1 VEPGRIDV
9 ASNGAI
15 TWNGDMPVG
24 EPYDPSVQPGTAAYK
39 AQRNLDQLVEAL
51 KTLKE
56 QAVAVD
62 TEPIVM
68 VNGAPTA
75 AHQRIVDVMAALSE
89 ADIHSVGLSTTADE

>member
-1 VEPGRIDV
+1 MDYIVNTPCGALQGCAGRV
-9 ASNGAI
+9 A
-15 TWNGDMPVG
+15 
-24 EPYDPSVQPGTAAYK
+24 GTAAYK

-75 AHQRIVDVMAALSE
+75 AHQRIVDVMAALAE
-89 ADIHSVGLSTTADE
+89 ADIHTVGLNTSAE